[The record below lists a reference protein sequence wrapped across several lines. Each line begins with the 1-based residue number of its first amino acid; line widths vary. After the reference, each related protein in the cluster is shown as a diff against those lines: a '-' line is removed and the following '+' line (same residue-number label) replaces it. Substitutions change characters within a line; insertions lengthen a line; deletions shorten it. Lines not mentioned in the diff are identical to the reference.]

1 MPTSSSRQAADNL
14 AAAIAAGVEG
24 ATRAMPIIGER
35 IVADIQASL
44 SSPAAPS
51 APGSPPARRTGE
63 LIASYRTELGRD
75 KRGRPYVE
83 VSSDHE
89 AAAML
94 EFGTSEMPAR
104 PHVRPAVAREAPQV
118 GRTVAEA
125 WAAAQRGRG
134 K

>member
-1 MPTSSSRQAADNL
+1 MPTSSSKRAADSL
-14 AAAIAAGVEG
+14 AAAIAAGIEG

-35 IVADIQASL
+35 IVMDVQASL

-63 LIASYRTELGRD
+63 LLASYRSETGRD
-75 KRGRPYVE
+75 ERGRHYVAV
-83 VSSDHE
+83 VSDDP
-89 AAAML
+89 AASYL

-104 PHVRPAVAREAPQV
+104 PHLRPAVAREVPQV

-125 WAAAQRGRG
+125 WAAEQRGRG